1 MFDFLPTTRDDLKR
15 RGWDTLDVILVTGD
29 AYVDHPSYGTAII
42 GRVLE
47 NAGYRVGVIAQPDW
61 KGVDDFARLG
71 RPRLFFGITAGNLDS
86 MVANRTAT
94 KKPRRKDEYSPGGK
108 TGLRPDRATIVYV
121 NRIREAFGDTVV
133 AIGGIEASLR
143 RLAHYDWWDDTVR
156 RSILLDARADILVY
170 GMGERQILEIASR
183 LDRGDDLTGIRG
195 TVIVRKDSTL
205 IGDHR
210 EIPSYEDVKEDK
222 DLFNT
227 AFLDIYRNQDPV
239 RGRTIIQKHG
249 NRFVIQFPPP
259 IPMNS
264 RELDGIF
271 ELPFAKNPHPVYD
284 GQGRVPGFETV
295 KFSLISHRGCCGEC
309 SFCSLSMHQGRVIQ
323 SRSRQS
329 ILKEARALTERPDFK
344 GTITDIGGPTVN
356 LYGAKCRW
364 WPTRGTCPTRHCLTP
379 EKCKDLHLGYADSMK
394 LYQEVLRLPKVK
406 HVFLESGFRHDL
418 LTEAYAANYLDHVCT
433 HHISGLMKV
442 APEHNVGH
450 VLELMNKP
458 DFAVYETFV
467 RKFRETN
474 RRIGKEQY
482 LVNYFI
488 SGHPGCTLED
498 TLALSLYLMKKK
510 IHPEQIQDF
519 IPLPMTLSGCMYYT
533 EKNPFTGET
542 LHVPKT
548 FRERKMHRALI
559 QYRNPGNRG
568 YVKEAL
574 RMLGKEEL
582 LMYAYRGH

>member
-1 MFDFLPTTRDDLKR
+1 MFDFLPATRDDLKR

-61 KGVDDFARLG
+61 KSVDDFARLG

-108 TGLRPDRATIVYV
+108 TGLRPDRATIVYA
-121 NRIREAFGDTVV
+121 NRIREAFGDAVV

-205 IGDHR
+205 TGDHR

-344 GTITDIGGPTVN
+344 GTITDVGGPTVN

-379 EKCKDLHLGYADSMK
+379 EKCRDLHLGYADSMK

-559 QYRNPGNRG
+559 QYRNPGNRR

>member
-1 MFDFLPTTRDDLKR
+1 
-15 RGWDTLDVILVTGD
+15 V
-29 AYVDHPSYGTAII
+29 
-42 GRVLE
+42 
-47 NAGYRVGVIAQPDW
+47 
-61 KGVDDFARLG
+61 
-71 RPRLFFGITAGNLDS
+71 
-86 MVANRTAT
+86 
-94 KKPRRKDEYSPGGK
+94 
-108 TGLRPDRATIVYV
+108 
-121 NRIREAFGDTVV
+121 
-133 AIGGIEASLR
+133 
-143 RLAHYDWWDDTVR
+143 
-156 RSILLDARADILVY
+156 
-170 GMGERQILEIASR
+170 
-183 LDRGDDLTGIRG
+183 DDLTGIR
-195 TVIVRKDSTL
+195 VNVFVRQDSTL
-205 IGDHR
+205 TGDHR

-442 APEHNVGH
+442 APEHNIRR

-533 EKNPFTGET
+533 EKSPFTGET

-559 QYRNPGNRG
+559 QYRNPGSRE
-568 YVKEAL
+568 YAREAL

-582 LMYAYRGH
+582 LQTMMYTYQGH

>member
-1 MFDFLPTTRDDLKR
+1 MKR

-61 KGVDDFARLG
+61 KSVDDFARLG

-108 TGLRPDRATIVYV
+108 TGLRPDRATIVYA
-121 NRIREAFGDTVV
+121 NRIREAFGDAVV

-205 IGDHR
+205 TGDHG
-210 EIPSYEDVKEDK
+210 EIPSYEDVKKDK
-222 DLFNT
+222 DLFNA
-227 AFLDIYRNQDPV
+227 AFIEIYRNQDPV

-309 SFCSLSMHQGRVIQ
+309 SFCSLSMHQGRAIQ

-344 GTITDIGGPTVN
+344 GTITDLGGPTVN

-559 QYRNPGNRG
+559 QYRNPGNRR